1 MRVCFAFMTI
11 PHRQRTSFECCRR
24 GEGGTYKRPA
34 QKHARHEL
42 FQQKPNDSPVSSH
55 THTHTHT
62 HGGWHAGPR
71 NGEKLSTIKNGSIS
85 SSNIDPYTT
94 IQFHCLP
101 FTVSVAGTENMRATG
116 VASIIICS
124 RAAGIG
130 WLRGEKSRS
139 LVTFGCKRG
148 RELSLRTTR
157 STRSGRTL
165 QVTCA
170 GDQYRIKKAA
180 HYSLSAGI
188 SRTRALGFILA

>member
-1 MRVCFAFMTI
+1 MNYSNKSQTTPR
-11 PHRQRTSFECCRR
+11 
-24 GEGGTYKRPA
+24 
-34 QKHARHEL
+34 
-42 FQQKPNDSPVSSH
+42 SH
-55 THTHTHT
+55 NTHTHT
-62 HGGWHAGPR
+62 HGCWHAEPR
-71 NGEKLSTIKNGSIS
+71 NGEKLSTIKNGSISSS

-101 FTVSVAGTENMRATG
+101 FTVSVGGTENMRATG